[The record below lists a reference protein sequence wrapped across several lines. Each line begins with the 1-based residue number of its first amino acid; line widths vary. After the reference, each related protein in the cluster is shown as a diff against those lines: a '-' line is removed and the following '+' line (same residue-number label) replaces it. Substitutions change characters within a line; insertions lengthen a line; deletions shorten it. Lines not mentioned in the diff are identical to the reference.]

1 MSIRTFSL
9 RRMPVV
15 ALAFALLLLGAP
27 SLFAPTAVER
37 GSARYWFGM
46 VGLTPVQTARLNVAL
61 IDDPDR
67 APSNLMVEMFF
78 FDDQGN
84 VIARSGNHPLTAG
97 KAVSYDPVDSFCPS
111 DPSITGRS
119 CRFRAG
125 VVVTG
130 EWDKKGLPPFQ
141 FVAATLELLDN
152 ETHTTHV
159 VMLPAVQHIADQQNN
174 K

>member
-1 MSIRTFSL
+1 
-9 RRMPVV
+9 MPVV
-15 ALAFALLLLGAP
+15 ALAFAVLLLGAP

-37 GSARYWFGM
+37 GSGRQWFGM
-46 VGLTPVQTARLNVAL
+46 VGITPLQTARLNVVL
-61 IDDPDR
+61 VDDPNNL
-67 APSNLMVEMFF
+67 PSNLMVEMFF
-78 FDDQGN
+78 FDGQGN

-97 KAVSYDPVDSFCPS
+97 KAVSHDLAVCPS

-119 CRFRAG
+119 CVDAKEKLQFRAG

-130 EWDKKGLPPFQ
+130 EWDKKGLQPFQ

-159 VMLPAVQHIADQQNN
+159 VMLPAVQRIADR
-174 K
+174 